1 MKKKVRLWETNIL
14 FFLKVIAFIFITF
27 LIAFYYFKK
36 QLTENYKKILIQN
49 SKLIELQISAIL
61 NEPNKIQNIFDQ
73 VFGNELQ
80 VAVIMSDS
88 KLLAHSR
95 NISSNIASSI
105 DMVYFQSALAGQTV
119 SFILFEPN
127 LKENHLYLLTPIRQN
142 NLVMAVLVY
151 AVPISVVEGQINKL
165 FYVLLVGSL
174 LILGLA
180 FYIILNF
187 AKKINKPIEAMS
199 ENAAHFA
206 QGQFSKKIAIPEILE
221 FEGLANS
228 LNKMSDQLDEK
239 INLIELQKNEIDAI
253 LASMSEAILAVDLM
267 GKVIRW
273 NEAFRQLF
281 IDAQDENKSD
291 FAKIIRNKDLEDYI
305 TKCLSTNE
313 SNGETIIYLIKQE
326 LYMKVNGSFLIDA
339 MGEKYGVV
347 IVLTDIT
354 RMKKLEKI
362 RQEFVSNASHE
373 IRTPITSI
381 KGFIETILTNGIDNK
396 EETLHFLTIVQ
407 RQSDRLAAIIN
418 DLLLL
423 SSLEEGNTV
432 PVSNTSIYT
441 ILTEA
446 MQTCQLQAQQ
456 KEISIKL
463 TCDKEIYLQIN
474 GALME
479 QAIVNLLMN
488 AVAYSPAK
496 SSIDLIGKT
505 ENDIFCITVID
516 RGIGIPEQHLER
528 LFERFFRV
536 DKSRSRKNGGTGLG
550 LSIVKHI
557 AQVHGGTITVE
568 STFGSGSSFHLKVP
582 IRELESLA
590 E

>member
-1 MKKKVRLWETNIL
+1 MTKKVRLWETNIL
-14 FFLKVIAFIFITF
+14 FFLKVIALIFIVF
-27 LIAFYYFKK
+27 LIVYYYFKSE
-36 QLTENYKKILIQN
+36 LVENYKEILSQN
-49 SKLIELQISAIL
+49 SKLIESQISASIGDPGKVQ
-61 NEPNKIQNIFDQ
+61 EIFDQ
-73 VFGNELQ
+73 VFNNELQ
-80 VAVIMSDS
+80 VAIILPDF
-88 KLLAHSR
+88 KLLAHSK
-95 NISSNIASSI
+95 NISSNIASAI
-105 DMVYFQSALAGQTV
+105 DMNNFKSVLDGQVV
-119 SFILFEPN
+119 SFVLYDPV
-127 LKENHLYLLTPIRQN
+127 LKENQLYLLSPMRQN
-142 NLVMAVLVY
+142 KVVNAVLVY
-151 AVPISVVEGQINKL
+151 AVPNSIVEGHINNL
-165 FYVLLVGSL
+165 FYLLLIGCL
-174 LILGLA
+174 IILGLA
-180 FYIILNF
+180 FYIVLNF
-187 AKKINKPIEAMS
+187 AKKINKPIEMMS

-206 QGQFSKKIAIPEILE
+206 QGQFSKKIPNPEILE

-281 IDAQDENKSD
+281 VGAEDENKND

-313 SNGETIIYLIKQE
+313 RNGEEIIYLIKQE
-326 LYMKVNGSFLIDA
+326 LYMKVDGSFLIDA

-381 KGFIETILTNGIDNK
+381 KGFVETMLTNGIDNK
-396 EETLHFLTIVQ
+396 EETLHFLAIVQ
-407 RQSDRLAAIIN
+407 RQSDRLAAIIS

-423 SSLEEGNTV
+423 SSLEEGSAI
-432 PVSNTSIYT
+432 PLSKTSIYS
-441 ILTEA
+441 ILSEA
-446 MQTCQLQAQQ
+446 VQTCQLQAQQ
-456 KEISIKL
+456 KEIIINL
-463 TCDKEIYLQIN
+463 ACEKEIDLQIN
-474 GALME
+474 GALIE
-479 QAIVNLLMN
+479 QAVVNLLMN

-496 SSIDLIGKT
+496 SSIDLIGKF
-505 ENDIFCITVID
+505 ENDFFCITVSD
-516 RGIGIPEQHLER
+516 CGIGIPEEHLER

-557 AQVHGGTITVE
+557 AQVHGGSITVE
-568 STFGSGSSFHLKVP
+568 SVLGKGSSFHLKIP
-582 IRELESLA
+582 SRKKE
-590 E
+590 

>member
-1 MKKKVRLWETNIL
+1 MTKKVRLWETDIL
-14 FFLKVIAFIFITF
+14 FFLKVIAFIIIFCIF
-27 LIAFYYFKK
+27 FFYYFKK
-36 QLTENYKKILIQN
+36 QLTENYKAILIQN
-49 SKLIELQISAIL
+49 SMLVESQISPMLSEPTKVQSIL
-61 NEPNKIQNIFDQ
+61 DQ
-73 VFGNELQ
+73 VFTGELQ
-80 VAVIMSDS
+80 VAIIMSDL
-88 KLLAHSR
+88 KLLANSKK
-95 NISSNIASSI
+95 ISSNIVSSI
-105 DMVYFQSALAGQTV
+105 DLTYFNSTMSGQTV
-119 SFILFEPN
+119 SFELFDPN
-127 LKENHLYLLTPIRQN
+127 LKQNQLYLLLPLSQN
-142 NLVMAVLVY
+142 EVVVGALAYVVPMSIIEGQFNQLFAVLL
-151 AVPISVVEGQINKL
+151 I
-165 FYVLLVGSL
+165 GSF

-180 FYIILNF
+180 FYIIFNF
-187 AKKINKPIEAMS
+187 AKKINKPIEEMS
-199 ENAAHFA
+199 EKAAHFA
-206 QGQFSKKIAIPEILE
+206 QGEFSKKISTPEVLE
-221 FEGLANS
+221 FVGLANS

-253 LASMSEAILAVDLM
+253 LGSMSEAILAVDLM

-305 TKCLSTNE
+305 TRCLSTSEN
-313 SNGETIIYLIKQE
+313 NVETIIYLIKQE

-354 RMKKLEKI
+354 RMKKLEKV

-381 KGFIETILTNGIDNK
+381 KGFVETILTNGIDNK

-407 RQSDRLAAIIN
+407 RQADRLTAIIN
-418 DLLLL
+418 DLLFL
-423 SSLEEGNTV
+423 SSLEEGNSV
-432 PVSNTSIYT
+432 PFAKTSIFS
-441 ILTEA
+441 LLSEA
-446 MQTCQLQAQQ
+446 LQTCQLQAQQ

-463 TCDKEIYLQIN
+463 SCEKDVDLYIN

-479 QAIVNLLMN
+479 QAIINLLMN

-496 SSIDLIGKT
+496 SCIELIGKS
-505 ENDIFCITVID
+505 EKNFFYISVID

-557 AQVHGGTITVE
+557 AQVHDGTITVE
-568 STFGSGSSFHLKVP
+568 SKLGEGSAFHLKIP
-582 IRELESLA
+582 ITEPDSHS
-590 E
+590 